1 MEIVE
6 SALHNIEISSGK
18 EVADK
23 VDMDKSNNSDD
34 EATESQNNTTMGNSA
49 GVEERGEPIRKLT
62 Q

>member
-1 MEIVE
+1 ME

-23 VDMDKSNNSDD
+23 VDMDKSYNS
-34 EATESQNNTTMGNSA
+34 TMGNSA